1 MWLLVFPDPIYY
13 LKPFSVPIMKNRIT
27 FQTHVMSLFTWKPI
41 GDILKNVQ
49 AAFFLTTKTLI
60 VTYAVKLQ
68 KDMKYH
74 KHCLYSMTCV
84 IYSNAK

>member
-1 MWLLVFPDPIYY
+1 
-13 LKPFSVPIMKNRIT
+13 
-27 FQTHVMSLFTWKPI
+27 MSLFTWKPI

-49 AAFFLTTKTLI
+49 AALFLTIKTLI

-74 KHCLYSMTCV
+74 KTLPIQQDLCD
-84 IYSNAK
+84 IF